1 MKYTPHNNINYMM
14 NNPILQK
21 ACKKIVMMHT
31 YFLIFVC
38 SLVDRHRMVNEAL
51 SEELSQGLHALSI
64 VAKTEEQWRKMVEDG
79 RAAVEGSPQCR
90 GGFGK

>member
-1 MKYTPHNNINYMM
+1 M
-14 NNPILQK
+14 NSRAQPQSSRRLR
-21 ACKKIVMMHT
+21 
-31 YFLIFVC
+31 FLRQSESLNVSIKPEQNVFFC

-51 SEELSQGLHALSI
+51 SEELSTGLHALSI
-64 VAKTEEQWRKMVEDG
+64 VAKTEEQWRKMVDDG

>member
-1 MKYTPHNNINYMM
+1 MFLRFVIPKDRDTKLHCMK
-14 NNPILQK
+14 PI
-21 ACKKIVMMHT
+21 KI
-31 YFLIFVC
+31 FLLVC

-51 SEELSQGLHALSI
+51 SEELSTGLHALSI
-64 VAKTEEQWRKMVEDG
+64 VAKTEEQWRKMVDDG

>member
-1 MKYTPHNNINYMM
+1 MK
-14 NNPILQK
+14 PI
-21 ACKKIVMMHT
+21 KI
-31 YFLIFVC
+31 FLLVC

-51 SEELSQGLHALSI
+51 SEELSTGLHALSI
-64 VAKTEEQWRKMVEDG
+64 VAKTEEQWRKMVDDG

>member
-1 MKYTPHNNINYMM
+1 MIDGVSHADVHTINLNKMRS
-14 NNPILQK
+14 
-21 ACKKIVMMHT
+21 
-31 YFLIFVC
+31 FC

-51 SEELSQGLHALSI
+51 SEELSAGLHALSI
-64 VAKTEEQWRKMVEDG
+64 VAKTEEQWRKMVDDG

>member
-21 ACKKIVMMHT
+21 ACKKILMHT
-31 YFLIFVC
+31 YFLIFFC